1 MKLID
6 IRMLSIKEE
15 RLIVRRYILEGTYGF
30 NFFFSRNT
38 IELGNYENEEEALK
52 ELDEIEDF
60 LQKILM
66 EFIGCQHMQIQ
77 IKLNK
82 YESIKLIYL
91 KSSSMY

>member
-1 MKLID
+1 MLIKTRDNMKPID

-60 LQKILM
+60 FRENPNGIYKMPTYANTDKI
-66 EFIGCQHMQIQ
+66 
-77 IKLNK
+77 K
-82 YESIKLIYL
+82 
-91 KSSSMY
+91 